1 MDINMNTMV
10 HIVDARPSLTATQ
23 MCGLV
28 LQGDCGPIDPSF
40 AFTVNVNP
48 GPTITQPK
56 SFPTPRAPND
66 LKIVHITDMHY
77 DENFVEG
84 NLATCSNSICCRRN
98 DGVASNPADGAWFWG
113 DYRVSS

>member
-77 DENFVEG
+77 DENYVEG
-84 NLATCSNSICCRRN
+84 NLAACSNSICCRRN